1 MLKRL
6 KTVIFS
12 LSVVTISTIN
22 ISAQD
27 ISGLPLPFES
37 VATTNSA
44 SSIAWNPAGLGF
56 KNGSSFNIA
65 QTHYSRDLFRDT
77 GLYFAG
83 SGFGYSVEWLG
94 GENSRTKQTISTSM
108 GGNKLFTL
116 GFGYSWFRSDNRKF
130 RPNDRKYNAL
140 NVQTIGFTSRPW
152 NWLSMA
158 GKWNSVKGTN
168 YQYYPDETITPK
180 PRDNYRIGIGLR
192 PIGNNLTI
200 TTDLNVDMKSSG
212 DVSTL
217 IYGLEFWSKKGFSI
231 AAMYDDIGNYEVG
244 LEVGFPTLSIRNS
257 NNYNDS
263 NKHEFSVLVFES
275 RMYLRETDLR
285 SKGRYLK
292 LSLKGDIPDE
302 PQHRFFF
309 SRGPRTTAEWVRL
322 IEKARSDDSVD
333 GIILNIGR
341 FGGGMATVSEIRN
354 ALLRFKKDGKK
365 IVVYSE
371 IMTGKG
377 LLLASVAD
385 LLMMNPSGYLYFT
398 GLTASISYYKGLL
411 DKIGVEVEYVRVG
424 RYKSAIEPFSSD
436 SMSSAFREE
445 IDAILDDFQKFYIA
459 GISEGRNLSK
469 EEIRT
474 LQDNGPFTAKEA
486 LESKLIDKIAYED
499 EIDDII
505 KKKYGLKSI
514 SKIKAR
520 DYEKQKKL
528 RREWSEKKKIAIIH
542 LSGSIIPGESRSGS
556 LLGARTATRV
566 IKYARESS
574 SIKAIIL
581 RIDSGGGTA
590 LGADIIW
597 NELKHAKGKKPIIAS
612 FGDITASGAYYL
624 AMPADTILA
633 EQTTL
638 TGSIG
643 IFMAIPKVIEL
654 YKKLGIRQ
662 EVIRRGKHSDILSGQ
677 RKWTEEER
685 ELLQRQLN
693 ELYKDFLNKVSEGR
707 GMTSAEVDSVGMGRL
722 WTGEDALANGL
733 IDVIGGI
740 KEAEDLSL
748 SMTGLN
754 REDVEFV
761 TFSASRQSKIS
772 ITALLR
778 EFVGNKFY
786 AHDPLIESIIG
797 EIDFYAELLT
807 LMKDAG
813 LMLMMPYELEVE

>member
-1 MLKRL
+1 MEYLLFKHL
-6 KTVIFS
+6 KTITFTFIAVI
-12 LSVVTISTIN
+12 ISTIN

-27 ISGLPLPFES
+27 ISGIQLPFES
-37 VATTNSA
+37 VATTNSV

-56 KNGSSFNIA
+56 NNGSSFNIA
-65 QTHYSRDLFRDT
+65 QTHYSRDLFRDL
-77 GLYFAG
+77 GIYFAG
-83 SGFGYSVEWLG
+83 SGFGFSVEWLDA
-94 GENSRTKQTISTSM
+94 EKSRTKQTIATGFGRDDLLS
-108 GGNKLFTL
+108 L
-116 GFGYSWFRSDNRKF
+116 GFGYSWFRSD
-130 RPNDRKYNAL
+130 DRKYNAL
-140 NVQTIGFTSRPW
+140 NVRTIGFTSRPW

-158 GKWNSVKGTN
+158 GKWNSVEGTN
-168 YQYYPDETITPK
+168 YRYHTDETITPK
-180 PRDNYRIGIGLR
+180 PQDNYRIGFGLR
-192 PIGNNLTI
+192 PFGNNITF
-200 TTDLNVDMKSSG
+200 TTDLNVDQKTTG

-263 NKHEFSVLVFES
+263 NKHEFSALVFES
-275 RMYLRETDLR
+275 RKYFRETSLHTR
-285 SKGRYLK
+285 GRYLK

-302 PQHRFFF
+302 PQRGFFF

-322 IEKARSDDSVD
+322 IEKARSDDSVN
-333 GIILNIGR
+333 GIILKIGR

-354 ALLRFKKDGKK
+354 ALLRFKEDGKK

-385 LLMMNPSGYLYFT
+385 LIMMNPSGYLYFS
-398 GLTASISYYKGLL
+398 GLAASISYYKGLL
-411 DKIGVEVEYVRVG
+411 DKIGVEVEFIRVG
-424 RYKSAIEPFSSD
+424 RYKSAIEPFSAD
-436 SMSSAFREE
+436 SMSYSFREE
-445 IDAILDDFQKFYIA
+445 IDAILDDFQQFYVDR
-459 GISEGRNLSK
+459 ISEGRGLSK
-469 EEIRT
+469 EDIMS
-474 LQDNGPFTAKEA
+474 LQDDGPFTATEA
-486 LESKLIDKIAYED
+486 LKSKLIDKIAYED

-505 KKKYGLKSI
+505 KNKYGLKSI
-514 SKIKAR
+514 LKIKAR

-528 RREWSEKKKIAIIH
+528 KREWGEKKKIAIIH
-542 LSGSIIPGESRSGS
+542 LSGTIIPGESRSGS
-556 LLGARTATRV
+556 FLGARTATKI
-566 IKYARESS
+566 IKYARENR

-597 NELKHAKGKKPIIAS
+597 NELMHAKGKKPIIAS

-633 EQTTL
+633 EKTTL

-662 EVIRRGKHSDILSGQ
+662 EVIKRGKHSGILSGQ

-693 ELYKDFLNKVSEGR
+693 ELYDDFVNKVSEGR
-707 GMTSAEVDSVGMGRL
+707 GMTSEEVDSVGMGRL

-733 IDVIGGI
+733 VDMIGGI

-748 SMTGLN
+748 IMTGLN

-761 TFSASRQSKIS
+761 TFSASRRSKIG
-772 ITALLR
+772 IGALLK
-778 EFVGNKFY
+778 EAVGDKFY
-786 AHDPLIESIIG
+786 ANDPLFESIME
-797 EIDFYAELLT
+797 EIDFYVELLL
-807 LMKDAG
+807 LMKDSG
-813 LMLMMPYELEVE
+813 LMLMMPYELEVD

>member
-1 MLKRL
+1 MKTIIFRL
-6 KTVIFS
+6 I
-12 LSVVTISTIN
+12 VVAISTIN

-27 ISGLPLPFES
+27 ISGLQLPFES

-44 SSIAWNPAGLGF
+44 SSIVWNPAGLGF
-56 KNGSSFNIA
+56 DNGSGFNIA
-65 QTHYSRDLFRDT
+65 QTYYSRNVFPNYRDT
-77 GLYFAG
+77 GFYFAG
-83 SGFGYSVEWLG
+83 KGFGYSVEWLN
-94 GENSRTKQTISTSM
+94 EFDSRTKQTIATGFGRDDYFSW
-108 GGNKLFTL
+108 
-116 GFGYSWFRSDNRKF
+116 GFGYSWFRSD
-130 RPNDRKYNAL
+130 DRRYKAL
-140 NVQTIGFTSRPW
+140 NVRTIGFTSRPW
-152 NWLSMA
+152 KFLSIA
-158 GKWNSVKGTN
+158 GKGNSIRGTN
-168 YQYYPDETITPK
+168 FQIWQGGDSNTSIPQ
-180 PRDNYRIGIGLR
+180 DNYRIGIALR
-192 PIGNNLTI
+192 PFGNIVTI
-200 TTDLNVDMKSSG
+200 TTELNVDQITPG
-212 DVSTL
+212 DDKSTL
-217 IYGLEFWSKKGFSI
+217 IYGLELWSKKGFSFS
-231 AAMYDDIGNYEVG
+231 AMYDDAGNFEFGFEVG
-244 LEVGFPTLSIRNS
+244 IPKLGVRNS
-257 NNYNDS
+257 NAYPENGTFRS
-263 NKHEFSVLVFES
+263 SSVVIEL
-275 RMYLRETDLR
+275 RQHHRETILR
-285 SKGRYLK
+285 SKGRYLT

-302 PQHRFFF
+302 PQKRFFF

-322 IEKARSDDSVD
+322 IEKARSDNSIG

-341 FGGGMATVSEIRN
+341 FKGGMATVSEIRN
-354 ALLRFKKDGKK
+354 ALLRFKEGGKK

-385 LLMMNPSGYLYFT
+385 MVMMNPSGYLYFT

-411 DKIGVEVEYVRVG
+411 DKIGVEVEFVRVG
-424 RYKSAIEPFSSD
+424 RYKSAVEPFSFD
-436 SMSSAFREE
+436 SMSYSFRED
-445 IDAILDDFQKFYIA
+445 IDAILDDYQKFYID

-469 EEIRT
+469 EDIRT
-474 LQDNGPFTAKEA
+474 LQDNGPFTASEA
-486 LESKLIDKIAYED
+486 LKSKLIDKIAYED

-514 SKIKAR
+514 RKIKAR
-520 DYEKQKKL
+520 DHEKQKKL
-528 RREWSEKKKIAIIH
+528 KREWSDKKKIAIIH
-542 LSGSIIPGESRSGS
+542 LSGAIIPGESRSGS
-556 LLGARTATRV
+556 LLGAKTASRI
-566 IKYARESS
+566 IKYARENR

-597 NELKHAKGKKPIIAS
+597 NELRHAKGKKPIIAS

-633 EQTTL
+633 EKTTL

-643 IFMAIPKVIEL
+643 IFMALPKVKEL

-662 EVIRRGKHSDILSGQ
+662 EIIKRGKHSDILSGQ

-693 ELYKDFLNKVSEGR
+693 ELYKDFVNKVSEGR

-733 IDVIGGI
+733 IDMIGGI

-748 SMTGLN
+748 RMTGLN

-761 TFSASRQSKIS
+761 TFSASRHSKIS
-772 ITALLR
+772 IGALLK
-778 EFVGNKFY
+778 ESVGDKFY
-786 AHDPLIESIIG
+786 ANDPLIESIMR
-797 EIDFYAELLT
+797 EIDFYGELLT